1 MIPIT
6 WSFAIWCLDIVG
18 SFKKAPRG
26 LTHLLIIVDKFT
38 KWVEAKPLA
47 KISSKQVIDFIQ
59 DIICQL
65 GVPNSIITD
74 NDTQFTRE
82 KFLDFCGGNNI
93 RVDWVAVTHPHTN
106 GQVKCANSMILQGL
120 KPHIL
125 TPEGEDVHAQ
135 LSTRARKWA
144 AEVPSVLWSLQMSPN
159 RSTSFTL
166 FLMMYGAE
174 VVLPTNLQ
182 YGSPRSGPIN
192 QT

>member
-1 MIPIT
+1 
-6 WSFAIWCLDIVG
+6 
-18 SFKKAPRG
+18 
-26 LTHLLIIVDKFT
+26 
-38 KWVEAKPLA
+38 
-47 KISSKQVIDFIQ
+47 
-59 DIICQL
+59 
-65 GVPNSIITD
+65 
-74 NDTQFTRE
+74 
-82 KFLDFCGGNNI
+82 
-93 RVDWVAVTHPHTN
+93 
-106 GQVKCANSMILQGL
+106 MILQGL

-135 LSTRARKWA
+135 LSTRVRKWA

-182 YGSPRSGPIN
+182 YGSLGSGPIN